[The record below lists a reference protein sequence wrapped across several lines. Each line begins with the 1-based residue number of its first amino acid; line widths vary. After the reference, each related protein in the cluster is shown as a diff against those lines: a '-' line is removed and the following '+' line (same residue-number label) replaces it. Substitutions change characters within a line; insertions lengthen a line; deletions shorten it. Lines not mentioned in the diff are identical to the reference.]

1 MASSPLG
8 VPSLFWALDCARP
21 RLTALRRGG
30 TPCACAYVLT
40 SPGLCRPQGWAGF
53 LRILCLKET
62 QAFRERLLA
71 CRRDANH
78 RARAGQVSGLSAGP
92 GRVHPSGPR
101 AWAEDPCSRDSCQSP
116 ACPGGGSRSA
126 GPRSAVSRLCSGH
139 AAPAAHAQASAILLG
154 PGLGPVMRHCGALT
168 ISGTGFTI

>member
-8 VPSLFWALDCARP
+8 VPSLSWALGCTRP
-21 RLTALRRGG
+21 RLTALRRRG
-30 TPCACAYVLT
+30 TLCACACVLT

-92 GRVHPSGPR
+92 GRVHPSGPW
-101 AWAEDPCSRDSCQSP
+101 AWAEDPRSRDACQSSP
-116 ACPGGGSRSA
+116 CPRGGGRSS
-126 GPRSAVSRLCSGH
+126 GPRSAASRFCSGLT
-139 AAPAAHAQASAILLG
+139 APAAQAQASAVLLG
-154 PGLGPVMRHCGALT
+154 PGLGPVMRHCRALT
-168 ISGTGFTI
+168 ISRMGFTI